1 MINISVFET
10 NYLVFE
16 AISNLDVDFIY
27 KLRTTRKKN
36 FLNKIPKD
44 ITLQYN
50 FLKKYFIKFYQNE
63 EIYYKI
69 YEKKGSKKV
78 GLVRI
83 TNLQGDKKVGWE
95 SLIISESANP
105 ITGLDACL
113 SIYSLVFDILK
124 KDILGPWIVTK
135 DNTRM
140 MKIHD
145 YMGIIS
151 IIQEDKEKYTLE
163 VKKEDFFKKKN
174 YFQRINLG
182 IIILPNVC

>member
-16 AISNLDVDFIY
+16 PISNLDVDFIY
-27 KLRTTRKKN
+27 ELRTKRKKN
-36 FLNKIPKD
+36 FLNPIPMD
-44 ITLQYN
+44 IELQYD
-50 FLKKYFIKFYQNE
+50 FLKKYFLKFYQNK

-69 YEKKGSKKV
+69 YEKKDAKKV

-83 TNLQGDKKVGWE
+83 TNLQDSRNVGWE
-95 SLIISESANP
+95 SLIISENASP
-105 ITGLDACL
+105 ITGLDTCL
-113 SIYSLVFDILK
+113 SIYSLVFDVLK

-145 YMGIIS
+145 YMGIVS
-151 IIQEDKEKYTLE
+151 IIGEDMEKFTLE
-163 VKKEDFFKKKN
+163 VKKENFYKKKN
-174 YFQRINLG
+174 YFQNMKLG
-182 IIILPNVC
+182 IIMLSNDV

>member
-36 FLNKIPKD
+36 FLNKIPED

-50 FLKKYFIKFYQNE
+50 FLKKYFLKFYQNE

-83 TNLQGDKKVGWE
+83 TNLQEDKKVGWE

-124 KDILGPWIVTK
+124 KDTLGPWIVTK
-135 DNTRM
+135 DNTHM

-145 YMGIIS
+145 YMGIVS

-182 IIILPNVC
+182 IIILPNVS